1 MIQPPSAS
9 SPLPVLP
16 GDVFPGQKLE
26 SRREAPRP
34 VVDRKQEVPLAKE
47 DIPRQE
53 AEKTAEKLNRLMG
66 LIDRRLEFSVHEKS
80 QRVMVKVVNQE
91 TGEILDEIPPKK
103 LLDLMA
109 SFHQMVGLFLDK
121 NV

>member
-1 MIQPPSAS
+1 MIQPPSS
-9 SPLPVLP
+9 TSLSPMLP

-26 SRREAPRP
+26 SRRETPRP
-34 VVDRKQEVPLAKE
+34 VVERKQEVPLAKE

-53 AEKTAEKLNRLMG
+53 VEKTAEKLNRLMG

-103 LLDLMA
+103 LLDLIA
-109 SFHQMVGLFLDK
+109 SFHQTVGLFLDK
-121 NV
+121 KV